1 MGIPLILSKLDDP
14 RAIPVL
20 IKMIEKPIEYEN
32 NDLDSSDDEIFS
44 SIQISRLIKQS
55 CLALASF
62 YRRMILFF
70 FK

>member
-1 MGIPLILSKLDDP
+1 MHIPFIFTKLEDP

-20 IKMIEKPIEYEN
+20 IEMIEKPIKYQN
-32 NDLDSSDDEIFS
+32 NDLDSSDEEIFS

-62 YRRMILFF
+62 YRRMVFF
-70 FK
+70 